1 VCVCV
6 LKAAADPGLWG
17 DVVMLVADILD
28 VEVLVRLSR
37 NYIPSVTV
45 QIFSFTFLSL
55 SHTQRHTLFLCCAIA
70 LQYPGTVISH
80 TSALPQGLY
89 SNEGEIR
96 SFLDSLCGSV
106 CSRHGG
112 IFTNY
117 RFLYLKP
124 QMV

>member
-1 VCVCV
+1 VCV

-17 DVVMLVADILD
+17 DFVMLVADILD

-70 LQYPGTVISH
+70 LQYPGTVIRACTVMRVRYAPSWTLCVGVCVH
-80 TSALPQGLY
+80 ATAEFLP
-89 SNEGEIR
+89 IID
-96 SFLDSLCGSV
+96 SF
-106 CSRHGG
+106 
-112 IFTNY
+112 I
-117 RFLYLKP
+117 
-124 QMV
+124 

>member
-1 VCVCV
+1 
-6 LKAAADPGLWG
+6 
-17 DVVMLVADILD
+17 MLVADILD

-37 NYIPSVTV
+37 GCIPSVTV

-55 SHTQRHTLFLCCAIA
+55 SLTLSRSHTQRHTLSLCCAIA

-96 SFLDSLCGSV
+96 SFLDSLCVGV
-106 CSRHGG
+106 CVQG
-112 IFTNY
+112 
-117 RFLYLKP
+117 
-124 QMV
+124 